1 MRTIYTPGA
10 RKRRRFWPLALIGA
24 AACAGAAEPEL
35 PALVVAAPAERSSA
49 QLGLK
54 LPASAASHL
63 GLTPLETPAAI
74 YLITSEQMHER
85 GLRTTQQA
93 LATAPGVLSGQC
105 FGFTCVT
112 MRGFAQALSVPFLF
126 DGLRYPGLAM
136 SPRGT
141 FVYDRIEVIKGP
153 ASVLHGLGTVTGAVN
168 FVAKSADGVPR
179 RELFVATDRWQA
191 HNLGLDLGGTL
202 HNGWA

>member
-1 MRTIYTPGA
+1 M
-10 RKRRRFWPLALIGA
+10 
-24 AACAGAAEPEL
+24 
-35 PALVVAAPAERSSA
+35 VAAPAERSSA